1 MTDKL
6 TLTTWDAAALS
17 VALHDL
23 RNKWIE
29 NGSHDAV
36 RSLEALSTKLSK
48 VQPKKPSKVHFGPVV
63 VDDYGWSYKKE
74 FTVQIGGKVIGT
86 CYREPD
92 MIEWACDGDIEAR
105 FGMSCFS
112 GYTHAA
118 SLKKAIKHAIDNGA

>member
-6 TLTTWDAAALS
+6 TLTTWEAAALEL
-17 VALHDL
+17 AIHDL
-23 RNKWIE
+23 RIKWIE
-29 NGSHDAV
+29 AGNHDAV
-36 RSLEALSTKLSK
+36 HVLSK
-48 VQPKKPSKVHFGPVV
+48 LNDKLRKVTPKKVSKVHFSPVTY
-63 VDDYGWSYKKE
+63 DDYGWSYKKE
-74 FTVQIGGKVIGT
+74 FEVRVNGKVIGT

-118 SLKKAIKHAIDNGA
+118 SLKKAIKQAIDNGA